1 MKDVIY
7 CSNCFKII
15 RKNEAKWVTR
25 QTISDEN
32 ILIEEWSMLVCKKC
46 YDKLSK
52 DIKKNVIKQEYVYI
66 EEE

>member
-1 MKDVIY
+1 
-7 CSNCFKII
+7 
-15 RKNEAKWVTR
+15 VTR

-52 DIKKNVIKQEYVYI
+52 DVKKNVIKQEYVYI
-66 EEE
+66 GEE